1 MPSIA
6 PRPVRDG
13 AERERL
19 EARSVLTACAHCSD
33 SFEGTLAA
41 GRSWFA
47 EHRMGASRAPSR
59 SSTPPH
65 WIPAQRVAVTDGG
78 EAAWRI
84 RHAFIS

>member
-6 PRPVRDG
+6 RRPVRDG

-19 EARSVLTACAHCSD
+19 EARTVLTACAHCSD

-47 EHRMGASRAPSR
+47 EHRTGAHPEL
-59 SSTPPH
+59 PPVH
-65 WIPAQRVAVTDGG
+65 LRRRTGFRLSGSP
-78 EAAWRI
+78 
-84 RHAFIS
+84 